1 MKLSS
6 KDILLGIIIPLG
18 IYLTDK
24 VIDVVNFFKNNS
36 NISYMEAIQ
45 KILPF
50 VLILYSIWQMS
61 RIVLKKMSLEIQ
73 RQKLINLKL
82 IEYADLI
89 SKNSNQIQ
97 KFNNSVNGKM
107 IVFLRDKLNERGL
120 NIGDFPRIMESE
132 ESDLHDELAD
142 ERDNQGKQILKFI
155 TDNSA

>member
-1 MKLSS
+1 
-6 KDILLGIIIPLG
+6 
-18 IYLTDK
+18 
-24 VIDVVNFFKNNS
+24 
-36 NISYMEAIQ
+36 
-45 KILPF
+45 
-50 VLILYSIWQMS
+50 
-61 RIVLKKMSLEIQ
+61 MSLEIQ